1 MWNRAENKVNCI
13 FIRHGAT
20 ASNRQHRY
28 LGRTDEELD
37 EAGIL
42 AIKQSIDEGY
52 YDKLLSDKSVQIKVF
67 SSPMKRCM
75 QTARL
80 IYPKAQIEIIDELSE
95 MDFGDFELKNY
106 EELSNDPLCAGVY
119 QAWIDSG
126 GTSAFPNGESR
137 EAFIKRSVSGFRK
150 AMSRMDTA
158 ANSQKTA
165 VFVVHG
171 GTIMAIMSHYCG
183 GNYFDYQVKN
193 GEGLRCTLSI

>member
-67 SSPMKRCM
+67 SSPMKR
-75 QTARL
+75 
-80 IYPKAQIEIIDELSE
+80 S
-95 MDFGDFELKNY
+95 
-106 EELSNDPLCAGVY
+106 
-119 QAWIDSG
+119 
-126 GTSAFPNGESR
+126 
-137 EAFIKRSVSGFRK
+137 
-150 AMSRMDTA
+150 
-158 ANSQKTA
+158 
-165 VFVVHG
+165 
-171 GTIMAIMSHYCG
+171 
-183 GNYFDYQVKN
+183 
-193 GEGLRCTLSI
+193 